1 MSITQISI
9 SECIDAIHNNELYLP
24 AIQRK
29 MVWKQDKII
38 NFFDSLLRG
47 YPIGT
52 FIFWKLNN
60 KIIKTYPFYKFLN
73 NFDERHENNNELIQ
87 RNILKSKSLGVLDGQ
102 QRLSSIYLGLTGD
115 YTYKMKGK
123 SKKFENTNFITSK
136 LYINLFEN
144 KEFMNQS
151 FNKYELSF
159 LSEIQKNK
167 IDNKHFWFELG
178 EILNLKSESAIE
190 KNIDLK
196 IGYFKKDII
205 NIKVINKLVRE
216 KSRIIKILKLI
227 RKKFQTE
234 KVLLYNSVSES
245 NIEKVVEIFQRV
257 NSGGMELT
265 KADLLFARLVSK
277 WPKGR
282 NKVENT
288 IKELKNVGVNVDVEF
303 IVRICLTL
311 CDLPVLYRESNLKDD
326 KKIKIIEDNWSN
338 IVESLRQTGLLL
350 NKFGFNKN
358 NLRSKNSIIP
368 IAYYISKGGN
378 IREYKVRKNLRKYL
392 IVSHV
397 KNIFSGQ
404 GDNVLTKIRDGLTDK
419 QSRKLLH
426 KKFEYSDLHKIKLSG
441 NKDFR
446 INRAFI
452 KENLLEKEKGP
463 ESFMLLTLLYKNVDY
478 FKNKF
483 EMDHIHPTFQFS
495 RYKLKKLFNSEQK
508 IDKWIK
514 LKNKISN
521 LQILVG
527 EVNQN
532 KHQKS
537 LNVWLKELELNETG
551 AKRHFIKENYLP
563 IKTDYDISNFEKF
576 YNKRKRILYRELVN
590 QLLK

>member
-1 MSITQISI
+1 MSITPISI
-9 SECIDAIHNNELYLP
+9 IDCIDTIHNNELYLP

-29 MVWKQDKII
+29 MVWEKDKII
-38 NFFDSLLRG
+38 NFFDSILRG

-52 FIFWKLNN
+52 FIFWRLNN
-60 KIIKTYPFYKFLN
+60 RIIKTYPFYKFLN

-87 RNILKSKSLGVLDGQ
+87 RNILKRKSLGVLDGQ

-115 YTYKMKGK
+115 YTYKKKGK
-123 SKKFENTNFITSK
+123 SKKFESTNFITSR

-144 KEFMNQS
+144 KEFLNQS
-151 FNKYELSF
+151 FNKYELAF
-159 LSEIQKNK
+159 LSDAEKNK
-167 IDNKHFWFELG
+167 IDNQHFWFELG
-178 EILNLKSESAIE
+178 EILNLKSDSAIG

-196 IGYFKKDII
+196 IRKFKRDKK
-205 NIKVINKLVRE
+205 NIKIINKLIRE
-216 KSRIIKILKLI
+216 KNRIIKILKLI
-227 RKKFQTE
+227 RRKFHFE
-234 KVLLYNSVSES
+234 KILLYNSVSED

-288 IKELKNVGVNVDVEF
+288 INELKSVGVNVDVEF
-303 IVRICLTL
+303 IVRTCLTL
-311 CDLPVLYRESNLKDD
+311 SDLPVLYRESSLKDD
-326 KKIKIIEDNWSN
+326 NKIKIIENNWNN

-368 IAYYISKGGN
+368 IAYYISKGGD
-378 IREYKVRKNLRKYL
+378 IKDYKTRKHLRKYL
-392 IVSHV
+392 IVSHI

-404 GDNVLTKIRDGLTDK
+404 GDNVLTKIRDGLIHR
-419 QSRKLLH
+419 QSKKLLNR
-426 KKFEYSDLHKIKLSG
+426 KFEYSHLYKIKFSG

-452 KENLLEKEKGP
+452 KEKLLEKVKGP
-463 ESFMLLTLLYKNVDY
+463 ESFMLLTLLYKNIDY

-495 RYKLKKLFNSEQK
+495 RYKLKKLFNSKHK
-508 IDKWIK
+508 IEKWTK

-532 KHQKS
+532 KLQKS
-537 LNVWLKELELNETG
+537 LNEWLNELELNEKGT
-551 AKRHFIKENYLP
+551 KRQFIKENYLP
-563 IKTDYDISNFEKF
+563 LKTDYDISNFEKF
-576 YNKRKRILYRELVN
+576 YTKRKRILYRELVN